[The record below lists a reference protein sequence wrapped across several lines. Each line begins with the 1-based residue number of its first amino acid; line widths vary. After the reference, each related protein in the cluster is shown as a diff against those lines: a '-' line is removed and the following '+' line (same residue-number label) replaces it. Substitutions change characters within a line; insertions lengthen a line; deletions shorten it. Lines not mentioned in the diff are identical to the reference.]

1 MLGACTK
8 EGKTSGTG
16 TEEET
21 AGSPASRSRTGIVGT
36 GRRRGRQLRRRRAKE
51 RQRADRKR
59 RTGQQTAE
67 AVTQETR
74 TGQQAAGTEAVI
86 PGNCS
91 YTMRDGIRTAA
102 G

>member
-36 GRRRGRQLRRRRAKE
+36 G
-51 RQRADRKR
+51 
-59 RTGQQTAE
+59 
-67 AVTQETR
+67 
-74 TGQQAAGTEAVI
+74 QQAAGTEAVI